1 MDINFSL
8 NVDDE
13 VVATEHVWHNEW
25 HNDPQPPE
33 TPEIPPETPEKPPVN
48 PPETPDPKPEDPT
61 KRKFT
66 FKLKV
71 EEEPEI
77 VEIPEEEIP
86 LVNIPD
92 EEIPLTN
99 IPDEPVPLT
108 GDSMF
113 WYITGSIA
121 ALALSVL
128 ALGKKEKKNHNA

>member
-1 MDINFSL
+1 MDEDNH
-8 NVDDE
+8 
-13 VVATEHVWHNEW
+13 VVAERHWYEEI
-25 HNDPQPPE
+25 D
-33 TPEIPPETPEKPPVN
+33 PEIDPEDPTEDPEDPTED
-48 PPETPDPKPEDPT
+48 PEEPTEEPKEPKDPEPKPEEPT

-77 VEIPEEEIP
+77 VEIPDEEIP

-113 WYITGSIA
+113 WYISSA
-121 ALALSVL
+121 AAVL
-128 ALGKKEKKNHNA
+128 GLCVLNLFGKKKNHNA